1 MVLRNPLRA
10 RMLSTTPLRER
21 RLALNGLST
30 AILEGGQGSPIILLH
45 GAGGFAAAWLRVVPD
60 LLRSHRVIAP
70 DLPGH
75 GETSF
80 WPEPPDA
87 ERLVGWLDDLLDCS
101 CEAAP
106 TLVGQT
112 LGGAI
117 AAAYAAARGERL
129 AALVLV
135 DALGLADFEPDPA
148 FGSALGAYLAGPS
161 EETHDA
167 LMHQCLFDYPRV
179 QRDLGPAW
187 PAFSAYLADR
197 ALAPGHIAALG
208 ALMQQ
213 AGVPAM
219 PAGHLASIG
228 VPTTLIWGRRDRAT
242 PLAVAERAS
251 ERFGWPLHVI
261 EDSGDEP
268 PLEQPAA
275 FMAALRAAIVP
286 APAQRLAR

>member
-1 MVLRNPLRA
+1 MVIRNPLRA
-10 RMLSTTPLRER
+10 RMLATTPLRER

-30 AILEGGQGSPIILLH
+30 AILEGGQGSPIVLLH

-60 LLRSHRVIAP
+60 LMVSHRVIAP

-80 WPEPPDA
+80 WAEPPDA

-101 CEAAP
+101 CESAP
-106 TLVGQT
+106 ILVGQT

-161 EETHDA
+161 EGSHDA

-179 QRDLGPAW
+179 QRELGRTW

-197 ALAPGHIAALG
+197 ALAPEHIAALG
-208 ALMQQ
+208 VLMHL
-213 AGVPAM
+213 AGLPAM
-219 PAGHLASIG
+219 PAAQLASIT
-228 VPTTLIWGRRDRAT
+228 VPTRLIWGRRDRAT
-242 PLAVAERAS
+242 PLPVAERAS
-251 ERFGWPLHVI
+251 KRFGWPLHVI

-268 PLEQPAA
+268 ALEQPGA
-275 FMAALRAAIVP
+275 FVAALRAAT
-286 APAQRLAR
+286 APAQAQRSAR